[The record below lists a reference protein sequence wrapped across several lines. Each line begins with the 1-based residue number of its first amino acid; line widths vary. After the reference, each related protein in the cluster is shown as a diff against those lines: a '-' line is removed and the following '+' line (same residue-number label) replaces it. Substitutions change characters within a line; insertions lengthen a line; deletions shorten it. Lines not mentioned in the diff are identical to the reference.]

1 MARTARPGRTGG
13 IATSGALAA
22 LVLGAVLAGCGV
34 PVPELPETAPPTV
47 QGGAGVELTSEDPAG
62 AALAAQLEML
72 DTAVA
77 AVAAAL
83 DAAATAADG
92 GDVEAAR
99 AAGATAVALLLGGDG
114 GDGRDAADRVD
125 GVDGVDDGPGL
136 LPATASDRAGGG
148 TSDLITGTVT
158 LAGDVG
164 GERARVVLELVRDP
178 LVGDLGAWQRDAPGV
193 IDGLRA
199 AVAAAGADAVA
210 LDAALASPAGELTRT
225 LGYALAVATA
235 PDVALAAHAAEA
247 AVARLEVVRVALE
260 LGVAAVA
267 DGA

>member
-62 AALAAQLEML
+62 AALAAQLEVL

-99 AAGATAVALLLGGDG
+99 AAGATAVALLLGGDAA
-114 GDGRDAADRVD
+114 DRRDAADR
-125 GVDGVDDGPGL
+125 VDGVDDGPGL